1 MQKISEVARVELL
14 APAGK
19 WDVLEAV
26 IGAGADAVYLGGKK
40 FNMRLHRKDYNFTE
54 DELKS
59 AAEYAHQRGA
69 KIYVTVNNLLTDT
82 EMQELPK
89 YLSFLEE
96 IAVDALIVQD
106 LGVVKI
112 AKDIGLTIPLHGS
125 VMMNAHNLEGLKML
139 EGLGISRVILGRELT
154 LDDIKLMKTRTSLE
168 LEYFTHGDMCF
179 AQSSQCYHSGML
191 FGKSSNRGRCM
202 KPCRWAFDLVDRESG
217 EVIPVKV
224 PGPYFLA
231 VKDMCL
237 LPYLPEV
244 ISSGICSLK
253 LEGRMRPADYLAALV
268 GFYRRALDRYYQ
280 DPVGYTMD
288 WDDFHELE
296 KMRVRDF
303 SPLYAFGNPG
313 TDSVGYTAE
322 REPRFFSNA
331 IKEPEITADNFK
343 DSPLPLPKETKNTA
357 KPLLA
362 VKVGSKSAALAALDN
377 GADLLY
383 TSGESFLS
391 MDKPWEFSD
400 YPDIV
405 SRARELGKRVVIGLP
420 RITMPWEM
428 NSTLLFL
435 EKIRELDP
443 DGVLVTNLGT
453 IFAAFQNTA
462 LPLYA
467 DYSCN
472 IANQEAAKLLKDY
485 RVALITAPLEFCC
498 EDILAMPGEHLP
510 MEAVIHGLLPTMVS
524 DHCLP
529 AALLTEKTKHQFC
542 GAPCHKRNYGLKD
555 TAGQVHILEMDQDCR
570 NHIYLAN
577 ELALLPYLRSFY
589 GAGFA
594 SLRLEIPL
602 YKADETAAV
611 TRVYRKELDKLWE
624 DVDTYTFEESSWQQ
638 LTEIRNVPLGTGPYT
653 TGVKARENQ
662 KESEKQ

>member
-1 MQKISEVARVELL
+1 MEKISEAARVELL
-14 APAGK
+14 APVGK

-26 IGAGADAVYLGGKK
+26 IDAGADAVYLGGKK

-54 DELKS
+54 DELKA
-59 AAEYAHQRGA
+59 AAEYAHQRGV

-82 EMQELPK
+82 EMQELPS

-106 LGVVKI
+106 LGVVKL
-112 AKDIGLTIPLHGS
+112 AKDMGLTIPLHSS

-139 EGLGISRVILGRELT
+139 EELGIRRVILGRELT
-154 LDDIKLMKTRTSLE
+154 LDDIKLMKTKTSLE

-202 KPCRWAFDLVDRESG
+202 KPCRWPFELVDRDTG
-217 EVIPVKV
+217 ETIPVKV

-253 LEGRMRPADYLAALV
+253 LEGRMRTADYLAAIV

-280 DPVGYTMD
+280 DPAGYKMD
-288 WDDFHELE
+288 WDDFRELE
-296 KMRVRDF
+296 KIRVRDF

-313 TDSVGYTAE
+313 ADSVGYTGE

-331 IKEPEITADNFK
+331 IKEPEIKADHLQ
-343 DSPLPLPKETKNTA
+343 DSALPLPKETKNTV

-391 MDKPWEFSD
+391 QDKPWEFAD
-400 YPDIV
+400 FPELV
-405 SRARELGKRVVIGLP
+405 TRAHELGKRIVIGLP

-428 NSTLLFL
+428 DSTLLFL
-435 EKIRELDP
+435 KQI
-443 DGVLVTNLGT
+443 
-453 IFAAFQNTA
+453 
-462 LPLYA
+462 
-467 DYSCN
+467 
-472 IANQEAAKLLKDY
+472 
-485 RVALITAPLEFCC
+485 
-498 EDILAMPGEHLP
+498 EDI
-510 MEAVIHGLLPTMVS
+510 
-524 DHCLP
+524 HCHP
-529 AALLTEKTKHQFC
+529 
-542 GAPCHKRNYGLKD
+542 
-555 TAGQVHILEMDQDCR
+555 
-570 NHIYLAN
+570 
-577 ELALLPYLRSFY
+577 
-589 GAGFA
+589 
-594 SLRLEIPL
+594 
-602 YKADETAAV
+602 
-611 TRVYRKELDKLWE
+611 
-624 DVDTYTFEESSWQQ
+624 
-638 LTEIRNVPLGTGPYT
+638 
-653 TGVKARENQ
+653 
-662 KESEKQ
+662 